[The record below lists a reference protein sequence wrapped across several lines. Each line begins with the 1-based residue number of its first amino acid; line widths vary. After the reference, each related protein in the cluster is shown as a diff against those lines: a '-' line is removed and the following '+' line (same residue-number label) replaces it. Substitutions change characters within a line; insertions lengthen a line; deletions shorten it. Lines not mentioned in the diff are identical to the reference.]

1 MQMDPQQVVRRFY
14 TLAWNEGSFDDAR
27 SLLDQD
33 LVDHD
38 PLPVPGVRSGAAGL
52 LDVIGLIRTGLPD
65 LSRTIEVQVGQDE
78 MVATRFVD
86 EGTHLGEL
94 FGIAPTGRRIR
105 VVGINIER
113 IVDGRIVEIW
123 HVEDIAG
130 LMAQIGGTVSDSVA

>member
-1 MQMDPQQVVRRFY
+1 
-14 TLAWNEGSFDDAR
+14 
-27 SLLDQD
+27 
-33 LVDHD
+33 
-38 PLPVPGVRSGAAGL
+38 
-52 LDVIGLIRTGLPD
+52 
-65 LSRTIEVQVGQDE
+65 